1 MSAAERWDDDALA
14 RLMRDVIAT
23 PPDDSEPP
31 VNLAAERENPAISW
45 QEFSGDFQ

>member
-1 MSAAERWDDDALA
+1 MSAVERWDDEAFA

-23 PPDDSEPP
+23 PPYDSEPP